1 VGPQSSHR
9 YSEGSRDNNDIHNSL
24 IILDNPNHE
33 IMKDPKRH
41 KRRMVAPAT
50 RPAKPVVTVDTY
62 REDPL
67 YLRIRR
73 IEAEILQDGRVVA
86 PVDFGASRKRPIFA
100 FEK

>member
-1 VGPQSSHR
+1 
-9 YSEGSRDNNDIHNSL
+9 
-24 IILDNPNHE
+24 
-33 IMKDPKRH
+33 MKDPKRH

-86 PVDFGASRKRPIFA
+86 PVDVLVRMDLLVPLEHSQLVAGSQDLDLERARCQWS
-100 FEK
+100 